1 MELLIILIF
10 LIGTIIYVLYIG
22 VNMVPQGEEWVVER
36 VGKFNRTLKPGLNI
50 ITPFLDKI
58 RIKIDTRDLILD
70 VERQEVIT
78 ADNAIILANAIAF
91 VRVTNPEEAIYGI
104 EDYMEAIKQLIQT
117 SLRAII
123 GEFTLEEA
131 LTHRDEIKEKLK
143 DQISDVIIDWGITVK
158 SVEIQDIIPNPTMQE
173 SMEKQAAATREKKAM
188 ETLAEGKKNAYI
200 LEAQGKLEAS
210 KLEAQAQIALANA
223 SAEAIGA
230 ISDKIKDGQELPAM
244 FLLGDR
250 YIDALEHVS
259 VSDNAKIIVYPADL
273 QGAVKGMLGN
283 VFK

>member
-10 LIGTIIYVLYIG
+10 LIGAIIYTLYIG

-36 VGKFNRTLKPGLNI
+36 VGKFHKTLKPGLNI
-50 ITPFLDKI
+50 ITPYLDKI
-58 RIKIDTRDLILD
+58 RTKIDTRDLILD

-91 VRVTNPEEAIYGI
+91 VRVTNPQEAIYGV
-104 EDYMEAIKQLIQT
+104 EDYMEGIRQLIQT

-131 LTHRDEIKEKLK
+131 LTHRDEIKDKLK
-143 DQISDVIIDWGITVK
+143 QQISDVIVDWGITVK
-158 SVEIQDIIPNPTMQE
+158 SVEIQDIIPNETMQE
-173 SMEKQAAATREKKAM
+173 SMEKQAAATRERKAM
-188 ETLAEGKKNAYI
+188 ETLAEGKKNSAI

-210 KLEAQAQIALANA
+210 KLEAEAQVALADA
-223 SAEAIGA
+223 SARAIAA
-230 ISDKIKDGQELPAM
+230 ISDKIQDKELPAM

-250 YIDALEHVS
+250 YIDALEHIS
-259 VSDNAKIIVYPADL
+259 VSKNAKFVVYPADL
-273 QGAVKGMLGN
+273 QGAIKGMLGN
-283 VFK
+283 VFKK